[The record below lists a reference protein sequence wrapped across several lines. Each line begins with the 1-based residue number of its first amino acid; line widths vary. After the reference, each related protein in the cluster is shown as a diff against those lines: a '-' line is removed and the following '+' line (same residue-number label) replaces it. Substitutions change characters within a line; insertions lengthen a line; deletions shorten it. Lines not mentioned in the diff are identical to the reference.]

1 MKDLTDAVKEWVRQK
16 GADLVG
22 ISSCD
27 RLQEAPPGHRPQ
39 DLLPGA
45 KSIISFGLNA
55 LEGTFYTP
63 IFQIY
68 QLDYALLRHNS
79 NQIAYQTARFLE
91 GHGFYGLM
99 IPGTLPVDM
108 VGKRGMFGEFSHRH
122 AAMAAGLGEIG
133 VNQLLLTKEF
143 GPRVWLGS
151 IITTAPLEADTAWE
165 GRLCLGEE
173 CLLCVT
179 ACPAHALQADGFFDK
194 DRCAKDNAHRLNLS
208 GVLRHLKNIL
218 AEEDREKRN
227 RIIFG
232 PTTWELYQ
240 SLALGMI
247 PGCSQ
252 CIAVCPIGKRC
263 R

>member
-1 MKDLTDAVKEWVRQK
+1 MKDLTSAVKEWVRQK
-16 GADLVG
+16 GADLVR

-27 RLQEAPPGHRPQ
+27 SLQGAPPGHRPQ

-45 KSIISFGLNA
+45 KSVVSFGLNA
-55 LEGTFYTP
+55 LEGTFNTP
-63 IFQIY
+63 VFHIY

-79 NQIAYQTARFLE
+79 NQIAYETARFLE

-108 VGKRGMFGEFSHRH
+108 TGKKGMFGEFSHRH

-133 VNQLLLTKEF
+133 INQLLLTKEF

-151 IITTAPLEADTAWE
+151 IITTAPLEPDPPWE
-165 GRLCLGEE
+165 GRLCLKEE
-173 CLLCVT
+173 CLQCVA
-179 ACPAHALQADGFFDK
+179 ACPAQALQADGSFNK
-194 DRCAKDNAHRLNLS
+194 NRCGKDNAHRLNLS
-208 GVLRHLKNIL
+208 GFLRHLKNIL
-218 AEEDREKRN
+218 NEADREKRN
-227 RIIFG
+227 KIVFG
-232 PTTWELYQ
+232 PDTWELYQ
-240 SLALGMI
+240 SLAMGMI

-252 CIAVCPIGKRC
+252 CIAACPIGKKC